1 MTKGEERIV
10 QKQGIEKGTENKRE
24 QVTNGKSY
32 GIGIKT
38 GSFFICFLSRDR
50 GLIYDLDFAF

>member
-38 GSFFICFLSRDR
+38 GSFFYML
-50 GLIYDLDFAF
+50 LVT